1 MERHP
6 CSQIERINIT
16 KIFMLYKVIYI
27 FNAIPITILAS
38 CYIEGEKTSLKFIW
52 NEKGS
57 WKAKRI
63 LLKRTKAGG
72 LILSD
77 FKTYY
82 KTAVLKTV

>member
-57 WKAKRI
+57 
-63 LLKRTKAGG
+63 
-72 LILSD
+72 
-77 FKTYY
+77 
-82 KTAVLKTV
+82 